1 MHIAPP
7 LRPRRQVRVI
17 LSSTALLSF
26 TSVWK
31 ATALAFAELGVAA
44 FFVMGVGQSFLGEW
58 APWFVLIACILGAY
72 VRAIDIESWALF
84 IPGGLV
90 GRVDSAFGWRPAR
103 AAAAAIIAERLFLT
117 ALACVV
123 AGRYAASF
131 AVALV
136 AGWHLIG
143 DLTTDDMATT
153 IAVLLIGLL
162 WIRARLGMEVRSDQM
177 AKGIWIG
184 IGVLVSMAVWGIVTV
199 LREADRAGQV
209 GQLGLTGSP
218 LVVPLP
224 LPPVFPTHPPL
235 DQTGLNMIW
244 PILLGLAIALPAIG
258 GGDVLARG
266 AHEFPP
272 PRVTSLRRTA
282 MWVIVLSLVSTAA
295 FAFFFHLLVPAA
307 EQRLAADAPLI
318 VVAHHLAGAQWAR
331 RVIALALV
339 GAAVLLLV
347 PAAHAAMLDLEQMF
361 VRLAAQ
367 RALPDQLAARHPRFG
382 TLSRAIDVSA
392 VSAIVIALAAGGR
405 VTWLARAYAIGIG
418 VTVLFKATSLIRLR
432 RMRAEPRPYVVPFN
446 LQIGTREIPIGLI
459 LMSLLL
465 VSAMWRM
472 LAIGDL
478 PSLAAAGLMACLMF
492 LLVMPKHRTERD
504 TAGAGAAGVG
514 VGVGVGAGGS
524 AQVLD
529 AFELLPSTDL
539 ALGQVAARPGNALVA
554 VHNPHSMAHVAA
566 ALQASGERDVV
577 VMTVRLFGGGA
588 DVEGEAHAG
597 DAPTAEEQQLL
608 SQVVALAERHG
619 RPIRLL
625 IVPAT
630 NVFDALVSTIV
641 RLRSSEL
648 FVGESASLSADD
660 QARLLGDA
668 WERASNTEGLEVRL
682 VIHHHSGRTDAYHL
696 GAHPPALSPSDLDLI
711 HRVWLQAVKAIG
723 PHVHHHDVV
732 RAALVQMEQ
741 QLDSENRDAALTMIR
756 QVARPADELANVV
769 HQRDFSRLRDM
780 VRNRHGGDLAT
791 LLTGLSIE
799 DQVIAFRTIPRK
811 DAAAVFEYLSFE
823 DQEALLKAM
832 AQEDVAALLNNMAP
846 DDRTMFLEE
855 LPAAATRRLLAL
867 LTPDELS
874 VALTLLG
881 YPESSIGRLM
891 TPHYIAVRE
900 HWTVREVLDFV
911 REHGR
916 SSETLNVIYVVDE
929 QGRLIDDIRIREFL
943 LTSPTNKVS
952 DLMDR
957 HFVALTATDDQ
968 KTAVAAFRRHDRT
981 ALPVTDTAGVLIGI
995 VTIDD
1000 VLDVAE
1006 ATATEEI
1013 QRIGGSE
1020 ALDEPYMQIAFM
1032 RMIQKRAGW
1041 LVVLFLSEML
1051 TATAMGVFEKE
1062 ISKAV
1067 VLAIF
1072 IPLIISS
1079 GGNSGSQASTLV
1091 IRAMALG
1098 EVSLKDWFRVM
1109 RREIAAGVALG
1120 AILGTIGF
1128 LRIAAFSA
1136 FSNAYTEHWLL
1147 VGITVALTLVSIVLW
1162 GTLCGS
1168 LLPILMRRL
1177 GFDPA
1182 TSSAPFVATLV
1193 DVTGLVIYFSIALVV
1208 LRGTLL

>member
-7 LRPRRQVRVI
+7 LRPPRQVRVI

-31 ATALAFAELGVAA
+31 ATALAVAELGVAA
-44 FFVMGVGQSFLGEW
+44 FFVMGVAQSFLGEW
-58 APWFVLIACILGAY
+58 APWFVLAACVLGAY

-84 IPGGLV
+84 IPGGLI
-90 GRVDSAFGWRPAR
+90 GRVECAFGWRAAR
-103 AAAAAIIAERLFLT
+103 VVAAAMVGERLFLT

-131 AVALV
+131 AVTIV

-153 IAVLLIGLL
+153 IAVILIALL
-162 WIRARLGMEVRSDQM
+162 WIRARLGLELTSDRM
-177 AKGIWIG
+177 AKGVWIG
-184 IGVLVSMAVWGIVTV
+184 VGVLAVMAVWGIVTV
-199 LREADRAGQV
+199 TRQ
-209 GQLGLTGSP
+209 P
-218 LVVPLP
+218 VPLAFLP
-224 LPPVFPTHPPL
+224 LKPPL
-235 DQTGLNMIW
+235 DQTGFGMIW
-244 PILLGLAIALPAIG
+244 PCLLGLAIALPAIG

-282 MWVIVLSLVSTAA
+282 MWVIVLSLVSTAT
-295 FAFFFHLLVPAA
+295 FAFLFHLLVPGV
-307 EQRLAADAPLI
+307 EQRLAADAPLVAI
-318 VVAHHLAGAQWAR
+318 AHHLIGATWAR
-331 RVIALALV
+331 KVIALLLV
-339 GAAVLLLV
+339 AAAMLLLV
-347 PAAHAAMLDLEQMF
+347 PAAHAALLDLEQLLA
-361 VRLAAQ
+361 RLAAH
-367 RALPDQLAARHPRFG
+367 RALPDGLAVRHPRFG
-382 TLSRAIDVSA
+382 TLARAIDVTA
-392 VSAIVIALAAGGR
+392 VCAILIALAAGGR
-405 VTWLARAYAIGIG
+405 VTWLARAYAVGIG
-418 VTVLFKATSLIRLR
+418 ATLLFKTATLIRLR
-432 RMRAEPRPYVVPFN
+432 RTRPGPRPFLVPFN
-446 LQIGTREIPIGLI
+446 LQVGRREIPLGLM
-459 LMSLLL
+459 LVAALL
-465 VSAMWRM
+465 VASITRM

-478 PSLAAAGLMACLMF
+478 PSLAAAGLIACLMG
-492 LLVMPKHRTERD
+492 LLALPQRRSDQDAT
-504 TAGAGAAGVG
+504 TGA
-514 VGVGVGAGGS
+514 
-524 AQVLD
+524 LD

-539 ALGQVAARPGNALVA
+539 ALGQVEARPNNVLVA
-554 VHNPHSMAHVAA
+554 VHNPHSLSHVMA

-577 VMTVRLFGGGA
+577 VMTVRLFGA
-588 DVEGEAHAG
+588 DLG
-597 DAPTAEEQQLL
+597 DEVTSASAPTASEQQLL

-648 FVGESASLSADD
+648 YVGESASLSADE

-668 WERASNTEGLEVRL
+668 WERADNTDGLEVRL
-682 VIHHHSGRTDAYHL
+682 VIYHHSGRTDAYHL
-696 GAHPPALSPSDLDLI
+696 GAHPPSLTPSDLDLI

-732 RAALVQMEQ
+732 RAALQQMEQ
-741 QLDSENRDAALTMIR
+741 QLGGDHREDALTVIR

-780 VRNRHGGDLAT
+780 VRNRHAGDLAS

-799 DQVIAFRTIPRK
+799 DQVIVFRTLPRK
-811 DAAAVFEYLSFE
+811 DAAAVFEYLSRE

-832 AQEDVAALLNNMAP
+832 AQEDVASLLNNMAP

-881 YPESSIGRLM
+881 YPDGSIGRLM
-891 TPHYIAVRE
+891 TPHYVAVRE
-900 HWTVREVLDFV
+900 QWTVREVLDYV
-911 REHGR
+911 RQHGR
-916 SSETLNVIYVVDE
+916 KSETLNVIYVVDE
-929 QGRLIDDIRIREFL
+929 HGLLIDDIRIREFL
-943 LTSPTNKVS
+943 LTDPNNRVS

-957 HFVALTATDDQ
+957 RFIALTATDDQ

-981 ALPVTDTAGVLIGI
+981 ALPVTDTAGMLIGI

-1020 ALDEPYMQIAFM
+1020 ALDEPYMQIALLKM
-1032 RMIQKRAGW
+1032 VQKRAGW
-1041 LVVLFLSEML
+1041 LVILFVGEML
-1051 TATAMGVFEKE
+1051 TATAMGFFEKE
-1062 ISKAV
+1062 IAKAV
-1067 VLAIF
+1067 VLAVF

-1091 IRAMALG
+1091 IRALALG
-1098 EVSLKDWFRVM
+1098 EVGLKDWGRVM
-1109 RREIAAGVALG
+1109 RREITAGLTLG
-1120 AILGTIGF
+1120 AILGAIGF

-1136 FSNAYTEHWLL
+1136 FSDAYTKHWLL
-1147 VGITVALTLVSIVLW
+1147 VGVTVSLTLVGIVLW
-1162 GTLCGS
+1162 GTLVGS
-1168 LLPILMRRL
+1168 LLPFLLRRL

-1193 DVTGLVIYFSIALVV
+1193 DVTGLIIYFSIALVI
-1208 LRGTLL
+1208 LHGTLL